1 MENKKEK
8 ERHVLGLKTNNI
20 EMVMLNVTLV
30 HVPSVKVIQTL
41 SIVTWF
47 LA

>member
-8 ERHVLGLKTNNI
+8 ERDVLGLKTNNI
-20 EMVMLNVTLV
+20 EMVMLNVALV
-30 HVPSVKVIQTL
+30 HVPIKVIQTL